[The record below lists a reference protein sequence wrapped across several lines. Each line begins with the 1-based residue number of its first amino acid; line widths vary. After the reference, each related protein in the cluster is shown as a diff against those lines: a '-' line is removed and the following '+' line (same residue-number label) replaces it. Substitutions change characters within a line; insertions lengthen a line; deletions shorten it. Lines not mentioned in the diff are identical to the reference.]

1 MMGSCFLFYL
11 VLIHRNT
18 NDISSTALQNS
29 KLQTASN
36 YDKSGNCRK
45 IPGTAETPRNTN
57 VLHFY
62 LLFFMK
68 SHSAS
73 NAQRFTFDST
83 QKERQQQQQSM
94 RFEYSTP
101 TLRRQPSPLIYSKA
115 VTRGHESI
123 GMAVDTAHE
132 QHNDNKD
139 QHNKKGNNNG
149 DYFPSRRECKIYD
162 EIDCPSERCRQD
174 DSTISSN
181 YSLDIHLLHV
191 TNTIAIE
198 EHHRLDDY
206 NNDEQPYYNFSQF
219 PSRQEYGIHNI
230 LDDDIQYSASGTFP
244 KVIEMKKRI
253 ENASTSKHDEN
264 EIHYEED
271 KDSLRLKSMK
281 FKVMNRGIDD
291 EIDALKNR
299 IVLLESSLCGS
310 TFHDYNK
317 KKDYSPLSIGNA
329 IQSRSIQPHNLAK
342 KLHFGN
348 AIEGNSKN
356 TYETPEDRQSHLSS
370 SSKEVKER
378 SALPFKPITALRRVD
393 NRIKKGEKTPL
404 GRKQRDHVGSFG
416 ITPTPA
422 KTEVGK
428 FVNMMLSPQLKKA
441 V

>member
-1 MMGSCFLFYL
+1 
-11 VLIHRNT
+11 
-18 NDISSTALQNS
+18 
-29 KLQTASN
+29 
-36 YDKSGNCRK
+36 
-45 IPGTAETPRNTN
+45 
-57 VLHFY
+57 
-62 LLFFMK
+62 MK

-83 QKERQQQQQSM
+83 QKERQQQQSM

-101 TLRRQPSPLIYSKA
+101 TLRRQPSPLIYTKA

-123 GMAVDTAHE
+123 GMAADIAHE

-206 NNDEQPYYNFSQF
+206 NNDEQPYYSFSRF
-219 PSRQEYGIHNI
+219 PSRQEYGIHNHI
-230 LDDDIQYSASGTFP
+230 LDDGTKYSASGTFP

-253 ENASTSKHDEN
+253 ENDSTSKHDKK
-264 EIHYEED
+264 EIHHED
-271 KDSLRLKSMK
+271 KDSLKLKSMK
-281 FKVMNRGIDD
+281 FKLMNRGIDD

-299 IVLLESSLCGS
+299 IVLLESSLCGT

-317 KKDYSPLSIGNA
+317 KKDYSPLSIGNT
-329 IQSRSIQPHNLAK
+329 IQSRNIQTHNLAD

-356 TYETPEDRQSHLSS
+356 TYGTPKDRQSHQSS
-370 SSKEVKER
+370 SSMEVKER
-378 SALPFKPITALRRVD
+378 SALLFKPITPLRRVD
-393 NRIKKGEKTPL
+393 NRIKKSEKTPV
-404 GRKQRDHVGSFG
+404 GKQRESVGSFG

-428 FVNMMLSPQLKKA
+428 FVNMILSPQLKK
-441 V
+441 